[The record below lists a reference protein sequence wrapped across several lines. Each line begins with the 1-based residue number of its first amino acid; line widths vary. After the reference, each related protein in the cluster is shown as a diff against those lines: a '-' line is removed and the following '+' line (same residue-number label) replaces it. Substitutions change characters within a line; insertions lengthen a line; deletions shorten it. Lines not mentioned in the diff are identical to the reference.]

1 MTKKDDE
8 LENNNNK
15 YKLAKLKRTDW
26 KREFVEST
34 KLKSKCWQ
42 QKATFLFYFNRI
54 AMDMMSHIFIK
65 QNA

>member
-26 KREFVEST
+26 KRKFVENT

-42 QKATFLFYFNRI
+42 QKATFFVLF
-54 AMDMMSHIFIK
+54 
-65 QNA
+65 